1 MLVEKTSESTSNIW
15 ANNWNPEIE
24 TVSRENVTS
33 IDHCSENSEYFRT
46 FHCKNKQFRTYLGP
60 KSRAGLSENPQL
72 CPKDIPTAPIV
83 KPMKIGAIPS
93 ATLFFLSVIAMMERT
108 RIAVPTT

>member
-1 MLVEKTSESTSNIW
+1 MLVEKTSKSTSNIW
-15 ANNWNPEIE
+15 SNNWNPEIE

-33 IDHCSENSEYFRT
+33 IDHCSENSKYFRK
-46 FHCKNKQFRTYLGP
+46 FCKKKQFRTYLGP